1 MALIFKKLG
10 LAITFSPTGKA
21 LLKEAKNLSQVF
33 NSELILIHVGDK
45 TSENEKLLNEVIE
58 NSGIISENVE
68 IIWTNG

>member
-1 MALIFKKLG
+1 MAQIFEKLG

-21 LLKEAKNLSQVF
+21 LLKETKRLNEVF

-58 NSGIISENVE
+58 NGVSANKE
-68 IIWTNG
+68 